1 MMIGID
7 FGTTNSAVAVYRPNG
22 TTEIIETIDGSDYMP
37 SVVADTPEGLLTG
50 EAAWRQLRRNPEF
63 TFQNVKR
70 FLGRDFSEMEHGHFH
85 LAEGPDGKVWWQG
98 RNVLLS
104 GPILVAE
111 VLKSLLL
118 AAELKL
124 GKKPTGAVIA
134 VPVDFREPQ
143 KAAILEA
150 AAIAGLNPKK
160 TELFEEPYCAALA
173 YSLDRDK
180 YERLLVYD
188 FGGGTFDATILKSKN
203 GHSKAIGMS
212 GSAQIGGA
220 DFDQRL
226 ADYAVDQFFQREGE
240 DLRAYPKQM
249 VGILRAAE
257 DAKKALSRLDAVD
270 IEEANVAFPKSGLAS
285 LRERVSRDQFE
296 DMTEDLVK
304 RTVGSVN
311 DALEQAGMT
320 AEQIDAVLLVGG
332 QSRMP
337 MIRDVLTAL
346 FGEKRIAKDG
356 PRPEQA
362 VAMGA
367 AIRAAEIDGRIKPN
381 VMQRLVP
388 SSVGIRVSGGGYH
401 VFIKKGE
408 TFPIRRE
415 RVIRPAF
422 EDQDEIEL
430 LVYQGDEPV
439 AGRNTRVFSHVVPVE
454 TPGQRFPVMLDLDPG
469 GKLLVWIA
477 GQIVYGELEDAA

>member
-7 FGTTNSAVAVYRPNG
+7 FGTTNSAVAVYRPG
-22 TTEIIETIDGSDYMP
+22 SSEIIETIDGSDYMP
-37 SVVADTPEGLLTG
+37 SVVADTPDGLLTG
-50 EAAWRQLRRNPEF
+50 EAAYRQLRRNPEF
-63 TFQNVKR
+63 TFTNVKR
-70 FLGRDFSEMEHGHFH
+70 YLGREFSEQEHGHFH

-98 RNVLLS
+98 RTTLLS

-118 AAELKL
+118 AAEVRL
-124 GKKPTGAVIA
+124 GRKPTGAVIA

-143 KAAILEA
+143 RAAILEA
-150 AAIAGLNPKK
+150 AAIAGLKK
-160 TELFEEPYCAALA
+160 VELFEEPYCAALA
-173 YSLDRDK
+173 YSLDREK
-180 YERLLVYD
+180 FERLLVYD
-188 FGGGTFDATILKSKN
+188 FGGGTFDATILKSKG
-203 GHSKAIGMS
+203 GHSKPLGMS

-226 ADYAVDQFFQREGE
+226 ADYAVNQFFEREGE

-257 DAKKALSRLDAVD
+257 DAKKSLSRSDAAD
-270 IEEANVAFPKSGLAS
+270 IEEPNVAFPKSGLAS
-285 LRERVSRDQFE
+285 LRERVTRDQFE

-304 RTVGSVN
+304 RTVDSVN
-311 DALEQAGMT
+311 DALAQANMT
-320 AEQIDAVLLVGG
+320 ADQIDAVLLVGG

-337 MIRDVLTAL
+337 MIRDVLAAL
-346 FGEKRIAKDG
+346 FGDKKIAKNG

-362 VAMGA
+362 VALGA
-367 AIRAAEIDGRIKPN
+367 AIRAAELDGRIKPN
-381 VMQRLVP
+381 VMQRLVN

-401 VFIKKGE
+401 AFIKKGE

-422 EDQDEIEL
+422 DDQTELEL
-430 LVYQGDEPV
+430 LVYQGDDPT
-439 AGRNTRVFSHVVPVE
+439 ASHNTLVFSHIVPLE
-454 TPGQRFPVMLDLDPG
+454 YPSQRVPIMLDLDPSG
-469 GKLLVWIA
+469 QLLVWVA
-477 GQIVYGELEDAA
+477 GAIVYGELEDAA